1 MYRVGLETDNRELAE
16 YLADAFHDCARSIE
30 NERDADDGSMFD
42 MLEEA
47 RSIVN
52 GMSEDLY
59 SMVKVGTNRL

>member
-30 NERDADDGSMFD
+30 DERDADDGSMFD
-42 MLEEA
+42 LLEEA
-47 RSIVN
+47 RSIMH

-59 SMVKVGTNRL
+59 WVVKDGTSRL